1 MPERVVFMG
10 TPAFAVPSL
19 RALVDAGYDVV
30 LVVTQPDRPKGRSG
44 EPVPP
49 PVKVFATSFGL
60 RVFQPERLKD
70 EAAIREIL
78 ATSPDVIVTA
88 AYGQIVP
95 RPLLEGPPFG
105 AINVHASLLPKY
117 RGAAPVAWALIRG
130 ETKTGVTIV
139 KMVEALDAGPILAQR
154 ETSIYPH
161 ENAAILEARLAEMG
175 AALLVETL
183 PRYFRGEIEPVP
195 QNEAEKSF
203 APLLKKEDGAL
214 DFQLSAQ
221 ELVWRVRGLTPWPG
235 AFFSAFGE
243 RILVYEAQAED
254 EGPFAG
260 ASPGTIVELADVIRI
275 RAGKGVFVVR
285 RLKPEGRREMTAAE
299 FLRGRK
305 TWKVGAQVDPPPPR
319 QTLRG

>member
-49 PVKVFATSFGL
+49 TVKVFASSFNL

-70 EAAIREIL
+70 EATIEKIL
-78 ATSPDVIVTA
+78 MTSPDVIVTA
-88 AYGQIVP
+88 AFGQIVP
-95 RPLLEGPPFG
+95 QALLEGPRFG

-130 ETKTGVTIV
+130 EEKTGVTIAR
-139 KMVEALDAGPILAQR
+139 MVETLDAGPILAQR
-154 ETSIYPH
+154 ETPIYPH
-161 ENAAILEARLAEMG
+161 ENAAILESRLAEMG
-175 AALLVETL
+175 AALLIETL
-183 PRYFRGEIEPVP
+183 PRYLRGEIEPVP
-195 QNEAEKSF
+195 QEEAEKTF
-203 APLLKKEDGAL
+203 APRLHKEDGIL
-214 DFQLSAQ
+214 DFHSPAL

-243 RILVYEAQAED
+243 RILVLEAQAE
-254 EGPFAG
+254 EGNFSE
-260 ASPGTIVELADVIRI
+260 ASPGTIVDLSEVIRI
-275 RAGKGVFVVR
+275 RAGEGVFAIR
-285 RLKPEGRREMTAAE
+285 RLKPEGRREMTAVE
-299 FLRGRK
+299 FLHGRK
-305 TWKVGAQVDPPPPR
+305 SWKVGAQVDPAPR
-319 QTLRG
+319 QIPRG